1 MAAVLTTMLTQFC
14 HVYIN
19 KCNYVKTMI
28 ILSGKITNTGPD
40 LLELHGNV
48 IR

>member
-1 MAAVLTTMLTQFC
+1 
-14 HVYIN
+14 
-19 KCNYVKTMI
+19 MI

-48 IR
+48 IKSRFFETVDIKPIMT